1 MVQAPTKKIALASFL
16 ALPETKPASEFI
28 NGRIIQKLMPQGQ
41 HSTLQGE
48 LVTQIN
54 AVTKPPKLAWAFP
67 ELRCTFGGRS
77 LVPDVAVFTW
87 SRIPTTE
94 TGAIANKFNQAPD
107 WTVEIL
113 SPGQSSTRVTSNIL
127 HCIEHGTLL
136 GWLIDPAEQIVLIY
150 RPKKPPISLETEQ
163 QRLVV
168 PTFASELNLTV
179 DSVFSW
185 LQVL

>member
-1 MVQAPTKKIALASFL
+1 MVQAPTQKITLASFL
-16 ALPETKPASEFI
+16 SLDETKPASEFI
-28 NGRIIQKLMPQGQ
+28 NGHILQKPMPPGQ

-54 AVTKPPKLAWAFP
+54 AVTRPPKAAWAFP
-67 ELRCTFGGRS
+67 ALRCTFGGRS

-87 SRIPTTE
+87 SHLPTTE
-94 TGAIANKFNQAPD
+94 TGAIANQFKQAPN
-107 WTVEIL
+107 WTIEIL

-127 HCIEHGTLL
+127 HCIEHGTQL
-136 GWLIDPAEQIVLIY
+136 GWLIEPAEKIILIY
-150 RPKKPPISLETEQ
+150 RPEQSPLSLEAAQ
-163 QRLVV
+163 QRLVL